1 LQNGIVG
8 VLDKLALEQV
18 AENLLSNAIKF
29 GAGKPVAI
37 ALRSDGRTMQL
48 RVHDQSIGISE
59 DDRARIFQRFER
71 TVTQREHGGFG
82 IGLWLTNQLVA
93 AMNGVI
99 AVESAPG
106 KGTTFRVTLPLDG
119 IAQQRTPGA

>member
-71 TVTQREHGGFG
+71 AVTQREHGGFG
-82 IGLWLTNQLVA
+82 VGLWLTNQLVA

-106 KGTTFRVTLPLDG
+106 KGTTSRVTLPLDG